1 MKYYASLLLLCMT
14 SLGACSSTPTAP
26 AVPEVAMFGFTNTGL
41 GYELH
46 LTDSRVKSSIQL
58 IAAASN
64 VSGDRVIA
72 QFKLF
77 NKDSLSAKTILATWQ
92 WVDSNGM
99 DVGAGTFSS
108 RPTTHSI
115 ASQGY
120 LTLTSPAPS
129 TDAESCSLRLRSN

>member
-1 MKYYASLLLLCMT
+1 MV
-14 SLGACSSTPTAP
+14 P

-64 VSGDRVIA
+64 VSGDRVMA

-77 NKDSLSAKTILATWQ
+77 NKDSLSAKTIVATWQ

-115 ASQGY
+115 DSKGY

-129 TDAESCSLRLRSN
+129 TDAASVSLRLRSN

>member
-1 MKYYASLLLLCMT
+1 MV
-14 SLGACSSTPTAP
+14 P

-58 IAAASN
+58 IAAASK

-77 NKDSLSAKTILATWQ
+77 NTDSLGAKTIVATWQ

-99 DVGAGTFSS
+99 DVGSGTFSS

-129 TDAESCSLRLRSN
+129 TDAVSVSLRLRSN